1 MFNMY
6 WDAVEFQ
13 IPTIDGLNWYR
24 SVDTGEA
31 SPNDI
36 SAPEDM
42 VLINQ
47 PTYLVG
53 GRSVVVL
60 VSRTGTQAR

>member
-1 MFNMY
+1 MY

-13 IPTIDGLNWYR
+13 IPKIDGLNWYR

-36 SAPEDM
+36 SEPEDM
-42 VLINQ
+42 VLIKES
-47 PTYLVG
+47 TYLVG

-60 VSRTGTQAR
+60 VSKTGPQAR